1 MSMNVKRLSP
11 ALSARR
17 LAVGAALLLIVGILG
32 VLLRTPE
39 PEVIAIAL
47 HPEGEIHIG
56 QPVECTLRLQTP
68 WFAPPRIGE
77 FDAADTVQAARTPQR
92 SLSGLTP
99 TSWRWT
105 CRIRLQ
111 ALETGDVNP
120 GTLEFITQAPMQKE
134 STTVTV
140 QLPQLVVVP
149 RPEEETESVAVAEPV
164 APSASE
170 AGRRGLLLYLL
181 AAAVAL
187 LAAGALFALLRLRR
201 VRSTTDTA
209 RHLPPHEQAL
219 AELQKLEARLPMAP
233 APFYVEL
240 TDILRTYAEQR
251 FHIRAAEQTTPEF
264 LRSISR
270 NPDIRTEHRQALE
283 ACMVAADKIKFARGQ
298 ATQDEVS
305 QSLEQARNLIVDT
318 APRQAENPDFNPI
331 LP

>member
-17 LAVGAALLLIVGILG
+17 LAFGAALLLIVGILG

-39 PEVIAIAL
+39 PEVIETVL

-56 QPVECTLRLQTP
+56 QTVECTLRLQTP

-92 SLSGLTP
+92 ALSGLTP

-111 ALETGDVNP
+111 PLETGDVNP

-134 STTVTV
+134 SSTVKV
-140 QLPQLVVVP
+140 QLPQLLVVP

-170 AGRRGLLLYLL
+170 AGRRRLFLYLL
-181 AAAVAL
+181 AATVAL
-187 LAAGALFALLRLRR
+187 LAAGALFALLRLRLRR

-209 RHLPPHEQAL
+209 RHLPPHEHAL

-240 TDILRTYAEQR
+240 TDILRSYAEQR

-264 LRSISR
+264 LRSIAR

-298 ATQDEVS
+298 ATQDEVR

-318 APRQAENPDFNPI
+318 VPRQAENSDF
-331 LP
+331 